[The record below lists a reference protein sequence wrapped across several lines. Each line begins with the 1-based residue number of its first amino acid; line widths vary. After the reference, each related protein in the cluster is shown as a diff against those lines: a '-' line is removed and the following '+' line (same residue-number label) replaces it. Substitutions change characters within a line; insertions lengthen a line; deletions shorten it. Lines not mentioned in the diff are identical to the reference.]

1 MPVQKSARNA
11 PKRILLIRP
20 SALGDVCRTVPV
32 LASLKRAYPDAAI
45 DWLVND
51 TFVDA
56 VSAHPDLHAVI
67 PFPRRRLAGWWR
79 SPRVTGELLKFL
91 RTLRDARYDLVL
103 DCQGLGRSGLF
114 TWVTGASRR
123 IGDRHAREG
132 GWLGTNHRIDTSH
145 HAHDVDRM
153 LALLEG
159 CQVPVVKDMRL
170 HVPEVDRRAW
180 METGGFADA
189 RYVVLAPTSRW
200 PSKAWPVER
209 WADLAG
215 RLLDGR
221 CDQVLVVGAPN
232 EQDVVAAVC
241 DAAQDDRVHDHAGRT
256 TIGGLMAIIDH
267 ACLTVSNDSA
277 ALHMA
282 VGLGGRCVGL
292 YGPTDPGKVGPYEME
307 SQVVR
312 ASLDRKV
319 YYRDASLGDSIM
331 RGISV
336 DAVLERADAVLA
348 GVST

>member
-1 MPVQKSARNA
+1 MPVPKPAQNA

-32 LASLKRAYPDAAI
+32 LASLKRAFPDASI

-51 TFVDA
+51 NFVDA
-56 VSAHPDLHAVI
+56 VSAHPDLNAVI

-79 SPRVTGELLKFL
+79 SPRITGELLRFF
-91 RTLRDARYDLVL
+91 RGLRDARYDLVL

-114 TWVTGASRR
+114 TWITGASRR

-145 HAHDVDRM
+145 HPHDVDRM
-153 LALLEG
+153 LALLDA
-159 CQVPVVKDMRL
+159 CDVPVVKDMRL
-170 HVPEVDRRAW
+170 HVPESDQRAW
-180 METGGFADA
+180 SEAGDFAGS
-189 RYVVLAPTSRW
+189 RYAVLAPTSRW
-200 PSKAWPVER
+200 PSKAWPADQ
-209 WADLAG
+209 WAALATH
-215 RLLDGR
+215 LLDGR
-221 CDQVLVVGAPN
+221 CEHVLVVGAPN
-232 EQDVVAAVC
+232 EQQEVAAVC
-241 DAAQDDRVHDHAGRT
+241 DAVGDDRVHDYAGRT
-256 TIGGLMAIIDH
+256 SIGGLMAMIDQ

-292 YGPTDPGKVGPYEME
+292 YGPTDPAKVGPYEME

-312 ASLDRKV
+312 APLDRQV

-331 RGISV
+331 RGITV
-336 DAVLERADAVLA
+336 EAVLERADGVLA
-348 GVST
+348 GATT